1 MHLSHKIRHADNDGA
16 GEGAEE
22 EFHSIFCI
30 PWETSFTIIW
40 LLLRRWQLG
49 NDDNANDYSIDKRYR
64 R

>member
-1 MHLSHKIRHADNDGA
+1 MHLSHKIRHADDDGA

-22 EFHSIFCI
+22 FNSIFCI

-49 NDDNANDYSIDKRYR
+49 NDDNANDYLFDR
-64 R
+64 